1 MSQHARI
8 EEVSDSDLESDPSE
22 QDLEDFAPIS
32 LARSSAP
39 TVPTPSQQEFAQ
51 IHAAAAAAA
60 QHAASSPA
68 NELKVKKYQCL
79 YPLYFD
85 SNRSRAQGRRV
96 GKEFAVRNPLARE
109 IVDAVQ
115 LLGLDTVFEPGK
127 THPKDW
133 SNPGR
138 VRVLVKENGS
148 LRNRVVRNSR
158 FYRPLFPPFL
168 SSFGFT
174 AHHLPTCPFTPFPI
188 PSISVLSHGPLP
200 PSISKPHSRRPIEHH
215 LYILVSKHLLA
226 NPINSES
233 PLRLRIQGMSPP
245 ELPLPTPDIPRGWK
259 MNTVLPLHSP
269 ALSGGG
275 VSDNIIKDM
284 MQEFQAGQAGGLQ
297 GMAGQRGGGLGKIE
311 GDAQGKRKREREGG
325 KRR

>member
-39 TVPTPSQQEFAQ
+39 TVPTPSQHEFAQ
-51 IHAAAAAAA
+51 IHAAAAAA
-60 QHAASSPA
+60 QHAASSTA
-68 NELKVKKYQCL
+68 NELKIKKYQCL

-85 SNRSRAQGRRV
+85 ANRSRAQGRRV

-148 LRNRVVRNSR
+148 ARNRAVQNSR
-158 FYRPLFPPFL
+158 FYRPLPPLFSLPLVLPHNTPRPAPSPPF
-168 SSFGFT
+168 
-174 AHHLPTCPFTPFPI
+174 PFHQ
-188 PSISVLSHGPLP
+188 S
-200 PSISKPHSRRPIEHH
+200 PHSHMVPSHH
-215 LYILVSKHLLA
+215 PYVNL
-226 NPINSES
+226 
-233 PLRLRIQGMSPP
+233 
-245 ELPLPTPDIPRGWK
+245 IP
-259 MNTVLPLHSP
+259 
-269 ALSGGG
+269 GGP
-275 VSDNIIKDM
+275 
-284 MQEFQAGQAGGLQ
+284 
-297 GMAGQRGGGLGKIE
+297 
-311 GDAQGKRKREREGG
+311 
-325 KRR
+325 